1 MIRAD
6 DLHLRLNGL
15 GILNGVSLAAHPG
28 EVTVIVGP
36 NGSGK
41 TTLMLCL
48 SGQLIPE
55 RGAITLAGHDLPG
68 LKRRSLA
75 RILATVPQEH
85 HPVFPYTVREVILLG
100 RVARVGYWSQPGSKD
115 WEVVEE
121 VLELLHLQALA
132 DKPYTNISGGE
143 RQLVL
148 IGRALAQE
156 PQILM
161 LDEPTSHLDFKNQ
174 VLILKLIR
182 ELAKNQGLTV
192 LLTLHDPN
200 LALLFADRVALLGE
214 GRLMAQGP
222 PAEVMRP
229 EAMASLYGIPVEM
242 LTQGDKHLLYPRL
255 T

>member
-6 DLHLRLNGL
+6 GLHLRLNGR
-15 GILNGVSLAAHPG
+15 GILNGVSLTAHAG
-28 EVTVIVGP
+28 EVTVILGP

-48 SGQLIPE
+48 SGQLQPD
-55 RGAITLAGHDLPG
+55 RGAITLAEQNLADLR
-68 LKRRSLA
+68 RRSLA
-75 RILATVPQEH
+75 RLLATVPQEH
-85 HPVFPYTVREVILLG
+85 HPVFPYAVREVILLG
-100 RVARVGYWSQPGSKD
+100 RVARVGYWSQPGTED
-115 WEVVEE
+115 LAMVEE
-121 VLELLHLQALA
+121 VLDLLSLRPLA
-132 DKPYTNISGGE
+132 DKPYTHISGGE

-156 PQILM
+156 PQILL

-182 ELAKNQGLTV
+182 ELAQDRGLTV

-200 LALLFADRVALLGE
+200 LALLFADRVALLGD
-214 GRLMAQGP
+214 GRVADQGP
-222 PAEVMRP
+222 AAEVMQP
-229 EAMASLYGIPVEM
+229 EAMAALYGIPVEM
-242 LTQGDKHLLYPRL
+242 LAQGDKRLLYPKL

>member
-1 MIRAD
+1 MIQAD
-6 DLHLRLNGL
+6 DLHLRLNGR
-15 GILNGVSLAAHPG
+15 GILNGVSLTAHPG

-48 SGQLIPE
+48 SRQLIPD
-55 RGAITLAGHDLPG
+55 RGAIALAGHNLPG

-85 HPVFPYTVREVILLG
+85 HPVFPYAVREVILLG

-148 IGRALAQE
+148 IGRAW
-156 PQILM
+156 PRNRK
-161 LDEPTSHLDFKNQ
+161 SCCWRN
-174 VLILKLIR
+174 
-182 ELAKNQGLTV
+182 
-192 LLTLHDPN
+192 
-200 LALLFADRVALLGE
+200 
-214 GRLMAQGP
+214 P
-222 PAEVMRP
+222 PATWISR
-229 EAMASLYGIPVEM
+229 I
-242 LTQGDKHLLYPRL
+242 KC
-255 T
+255 

>member
-1 MIRAD
+1 MIQAD
-6 DLHLRLNGL
+6 DLHLRLNGR
-15 GILNGVSLAAHPG
+15 GILNGVSLTAHPG

-48 SGQLIPE
+48 NGQLVSD
-55 RGAITLAGHDLPG
+55 RGSVTLAEHNLDG

-75 RILATVPQEH
+75 RLLATVPQEH
-85 HPVFPYTVREVILLG
+85 HPVFPYAVREVILLG
-100 RVARVGYWSQPGSKD
+100 RMARVGYWSQPGGRD
-115 WEVVEE
+115 LAVVEE
-121 VLELLHLQALA
+121 VLNLLHLQPLA
-132 DKPYTNISGGE
+132 EKPYTHISGGE

-156 PQILM
+156 PKILL

-182 ELAKNQGLTV
+182 ELAQNRGLTV

-214 GRLMAQGP
+214 GRVVAQGS
-222 PAEVMRP
+222 PAQVMHP
-229 EAMASLYGIPVEM
+229 EAMAALYGIPVEM
-242 LTQGDKHLLYPRL
+242 LAQGDKRLLYPKL